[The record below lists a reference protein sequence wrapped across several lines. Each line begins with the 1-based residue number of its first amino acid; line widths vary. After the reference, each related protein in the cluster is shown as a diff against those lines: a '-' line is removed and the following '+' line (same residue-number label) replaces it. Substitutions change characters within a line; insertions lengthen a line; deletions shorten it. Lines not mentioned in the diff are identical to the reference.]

1 MRKEKTIKLSQW
13 AKDHNYSYGGALK
26 LYHRGGIPG
35 AYQNPH
41 TKTIFVP
48 VENIE
53 KNDDTPTKAALY
65 ARVSTRKQKDHL
77 ISQLERLREY
87 SLSKGYVVSKETT
100 EIASGMNENRAKLIS
115 LLKDPSW
122 NVLVVEYKDRLARF
136 GTKWIEMVA
145 DTQGRRI
152 EYINIVEP
160 GDNESL
166 VEDITSILSSFIG
179 RMYGKRGSKNKAEKI
194 MKENFTTDFCEK

>member
-1 MRKEKTIKLSQW
+1 MKKEKTIKLSQW

-35 AYQNPH
+35 AYQNPR

-48 VENIE
+48 IENIE
-53 KNDDTPTKAALY
+53 DDGTPTKAALY

-77 ISQLERLREY
+77 TSQLERLREY
-87 SLSKGYVVSKETT
+87 SLAKGYVVSKETT
-100 EIASGMNENRAKLIS
+100 EIASGMNENREKLTS

-145 DTQGRRI
+145 ETQGRRV
-152 EYINIVEP
+152 EYVNVVEP
-160 GDNESL
+160 GDDESL
-166 VEDITSILSSFIG
+166 VEDITTILSSFIG

-194 MKENFTTDFCEK
+194 IKENFTTHFCEK